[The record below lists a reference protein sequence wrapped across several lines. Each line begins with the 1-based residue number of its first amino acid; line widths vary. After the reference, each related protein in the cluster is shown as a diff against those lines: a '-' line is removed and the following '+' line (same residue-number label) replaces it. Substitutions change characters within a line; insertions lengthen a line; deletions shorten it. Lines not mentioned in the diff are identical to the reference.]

1 MRMQRIAFC
10 MDRKNGD
17 GCVAA
22 FLGRIL
28 KAAGYTTACLVGTGK
43 KREHL
48 RISCRAVSRKMW
60 ESLGEEPAQTSTK
73 KKLELLEQKNPQ
85 ILLWIGEGE
94 EWEKI
99 PKEDTAWK
107 IFWENQWIV
116 QSGKVWH
123 GVRKQRFDY
132 LGPGKLIKNVEL
144 DMPGD
149 WQVENTATAIALA
162 YAISLEIPGTGI
174 DEKKIRKGIANT
186 HCEGCL
192 EQLRNRPSIWMD
204 RAASP
209 KAAELLWNSVKRIA
223 GNRPVI
229 GILGLERK
237 EETAEFLKE
246 FCPPAQILFT
256 MSTEKGYGAYELA
269 EMVRGFR
276 ANVTAVDSPEE
287 ALEIARLFAGEGQT
301 TASEMPLLLIVCPRE
316 LQEKMRKVI
325 SDWKMPHSWPHQK
338 L

>member
-1 MRMQRIAFC
+1 MRMQKIAFC

-22 FLGRIL
+22 FLGQIL
-28 KAAGYTTACLVGTGK
+28 KAAGYNTACLVGTGK
-43 KREHL
+43 DREHL
-48 RISCRAVSRKMW
+48 LISGRTVSRKKW
-60 ESLGEEPAQTSTK
+60 ESLGEEPAHASIK
-73 KKLELLEQKNPQ
+73 EKLELLEKKDPQ
-85 ILLWIGEGE
+85 ILFWIGEKE

-107 IFWENQWIV
+107 IFWENQWNL
-116 QSGKVWH
+116 QLGKIWH

-132 LGPGKLIKNVEL
+132 LGPGNLLKNVEL

-162 YAISLEIPGTGI
+162 YAISAEVPGNGI

-192 EQLRNRPSIWMD
+192 EQLENRPPIWMD

-209 KAAELLWNSVKRIA
+209 KSAEILWNSVKRIA

-237 EETAEFLKE
+237 KEAEAFLKE
-246 FCPPAQILFT
+246 FCPSTQILFT
-256 MSTEKGYGAYELA
+256 MSAEKGYGAYELA
-269 EMVRGFR
+269 EMVRGFQP
-276 ANVTAVDSPEE
+276 NVTAVDSPEE

-301 TASEMPLLLIVCPRE
+301 AASEMPVLLIVCPRE

-325 SDWKMPHSWPHQK
+325 SDWKMPHSWPHQR